1 MKTKLLYAVSLFG
14 ALLSPLFLKVLPMGE
29 NSAGACFSQTPIT
42 ITGADLPQAGD
53 NFIVANDTSP
63 NILLGIPGSTPQNWN
78 FTSVANHY
86 YKAAVY
92 DSTSATPFAAEFPAS
107 NISTFGPAEYFGA
120 LYGGAP
126 VGSGYDGYMFWSS
139 DTSGL
144 KVIGWKAIDG
154 PYAYK
159 PIHTNPSELLI
170 GTPASYGTTF
180 LDTSRWDMLMN
191 DVPSDYDTTWISNRT
206 KSLSCDA
213 WGSLS
218 TPFGNFQEVIRIH
231 ETVVEIDSAVAT
243 YFGNPVYSM
252 EVFRDTMNNY
262 IFMAKGVGYP
272 LAIIHADKNNNI
284 KDIEYLIDTT
294 CSVYTEIFGTIM
306 DSTGSIIT
314 DGNVY
319 LYQFLDDLTPLTL
332 VDSATIDSS
341 GFYGFYYVEAGQ
353 YMVSAEANIT
363 VCPSCIPTYFGNV
376 GYWADAGWMITL
388 CVDSIAA
395 DIWLTQLSSMNGNG
409 FCSGLIQLGTGK
421 TAGDPIPGIDI
432 SLEQVPGGIKAHTTS
447 DQTGNY
453 SFANVEPGTYRLLV
467 DVPGLPMDST
477 YQFTIS
483 GTDTSF
489 TDLNF
494 TVDTTQGSGGIF
506 VGYPLSAK
514 QQVIKNNGFRIY
526 PNPAADKFT
535 FESRSGVNGADVT
548 ITDLSGK
555 EIWKMKNFSGKS
567 ATIDLVNIPAGFYF
581 LKMTDGKNILFTEKI
596 SIIR

>member
-1 MKTKLLYAVSLFG
+1 MKTKILFTISFLG
-14 ALLSPLFLKVLPMGE
+14 AFLSPLFLKVLPFWQ
-29 NSAGACFSQTPIT
+29 NSGGACFSQTPVT

-53 NFIVANDTSP
+53 NFIVANDTNP
-63 NILLGIPGSTPQNWN
+63 NIVLGQAGSTPQNWN
-78 FTSVANHY
+78 FASIANHY

-92 DSTSATPFAAEFPAS
+92 DSTSGTPFPTEFPAS

-126 VGSGYDGYMFWSS
+126 VGAGYDGYMFWSS

-170 GTPASYGTTF
+170 GTPATYGTSF
-180 LDTSRWDMLMN
+180 LDTSRWDMLIN
-191 DVPSDYDTTWISNRT
+191 DVPADYDTTWISRRT
-206 KSLSCDA
+206 KSLVSDA

-218 TPFGNFQEVIRIH
+218 TPFGNFPDVIRIH
-231 ETVVEIDSAVAT
+231 ETVIEVDSAVAT
-243 YFGNPVYSM
+243 YFGNPVYSL
-252 EVFRDTMNNY
+252 EVYRDTMNNY
-262 IFMAKGVGYP
+262 IFMAKGIGYP
-272 LAIIHADKNNNI
+272 LAIVHADKNNNI

-306 DSTGSIIT
+306 DSSGNAIT

-332 VDSATIDSS
+332 MDSAIIDSS
-341 GFYGFYYVEAGQ
+341 GFYGFFYVQAGQ
-353 YMVSAEANIT
+353 YLISAEANIT
-363 VCPSCIPTYFGNV
+363 VCPSCIPTYFGDV
-376 GYWADAGWMITL
+376 SYWDDAGWMITL
-388 CVDSIAA
+388 CVDSIIA
-395 DIWLTQLSSMNGNG
+395 DIWLTQLSSMTGNG
-409 FCSGLIQLGTGK
+409 SCSGSIQLGNGK
-421 TAGDPIPGIDI
+421 TAGDPVPGIDI
-432 SLEQVPGGIKAHTTS
+432 SIEQIPGGIKAHTTS
-447 DQTGNY
+447 DQSGNY
-453 SFANVEPGTYRLLV
+453 SFANVDPGTYRLLV

-514 QQVIKNNGFRIY
+514 QQIIKNNGFRIY
-526 PNPAADKFT
+526 PNPAAEKFIL
-535 FESRSGVNGADVT
+535 EAKSEIRGGNII

-555 EIWKMKNFSGKS
+555 EIWGMKNFSGKS
-567 ATIDLVNIPAGFYF
+567 VSIDLLNVPAGFYF
-581 LKMTDGKNILFTEKI
+581 LKLTEENKTIFTEKI
-596 SIIR
+596 SIIK